1 MGALWSNHR
10 DFNLGRRDILSG
22 NSSMILAQSLTVVKL
37 RESPKF
43 DGRKEMLLSFADRAV
58 KLIMF
63 ARQRGSA
70 TNLLWLKDKVW
81 HVILLKVSGILLRS
95 LQSATTRSNLV
106 RFPNVRGSVW
116 SRFVAISRCLK

>member
-1 MGALWSNHR
+1 
-10 DFNLGRRDILSG
+10 
-22 NSSMILAQSLTVVKL
+22 MIFAQSLTVVRE

-81 HVILLKVSGILLRS
+81 HVILDKVSGILLRS

-106 RFPNVRGSVW
+106 RLPKVNGRVW

>member
-1 MGALWSNHR
+1 M
-10 DFNLGRRDILSG
+10 DSG
-22 NSSMILAQSLTVVKL
+22 SSSIIFAQSLTVVKL

-43 DGRKEMLLSFADRAV
+43 DGRKEILLSLADRAV

-81 HVILLKVSGILLRS
+81 HVILLKVSGILLKS

-106 RFPNVRGSVW
+106 RFPNVNGKVCNLL
-116 SRFVAISRCLK
+116 VAISRCLKCDKSPNLSGNSVS

>member
-1 MGALWSNHR
+1 M
-10 DFNLGRRDILSG
+10 
-22 NSSMILAQSLTVVKL
+22 VKL

-70 TNLLWLKDKVW
+70 TSLLWLKDSVW